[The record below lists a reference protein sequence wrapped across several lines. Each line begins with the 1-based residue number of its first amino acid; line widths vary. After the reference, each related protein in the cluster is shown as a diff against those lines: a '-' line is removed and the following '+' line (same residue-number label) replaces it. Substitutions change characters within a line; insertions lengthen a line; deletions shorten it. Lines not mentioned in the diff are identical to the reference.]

1 MCADPIQARLRTQGE
16 SVDAGKCVEVL
27 REEANT
33 KGTRYCEVRLVGD
46 ARGRAEWVRPEFL
59 EYPRSS
65 ADMEVT
71 AEQEAPNEFT
81 FVQTRG
87 GATTQDDL
95 AGFQVK
101 QQAYICTRIMHRS
114 CLPIGR
120 ASEQRA
126 VCAECSQC
134 RARAIDS
141 DAAPNSDAR
150 GAASLGTVGRM
161 LGNVE
166 GLSSIFWE
174 VMNELGTT
182 KEEAVCDGPANTAAR
197 AGIIRKLGLR
207 AASESEAEISETDL
221 TGAMWAGISRMA
233 HRAMSA

>member
-1 MCADPIQARLRTQGE
+1 MCAGPIQARLRTRGE
-16 SVDAGKCVEVL
+16 SDDAGKYVEVL

-33 KGTRYCEVRLVGD
+33 KGTLYCEVRLVGD
-46 ARGRAEWVRPEFL
+46 VRGRAEWVRPEFL

-65 ADMEVT
+65 ANIEDR
-71 AEQEAPNEFT
+71 AEQAEPSAYDFIPAS
-81 FVQTRG
+81 G

-101 QQAYICTRIMHRS
+101 QQALHRTRIMRRS

-141 DAAPNSDAR
+141 DVAPNCDAE
-150 GAASLGTVGRM
+150 GAAARDRLAHARQRSGFEHDLFGRDEGAGRDDGGGSLRWACEHGFARWDH
-161 LGNVE
+161 
-166 GLSSIFWE
+166 SQ
-174 VMNELGTT
+174 
-182 KEEAVCDGPANTAAR
+182 AR
-197 AGIIRKLGLR
+197 AACSGRGR
-207 AASESEAEISETDL
+207 N
-221 TGAMWAGISRMA
+221 
-233 HRAMSA
+233 

>member
-1 MCADPIQARLRTQGE
+1 M
-16 SVDAGKCVEVL
+16 EVL

-46 ARGRAEWVRPEFL
+46 VRGRAEWVRPEFL
-59 EYPRSS
+59 EYPRGS
-65 ADMEVT
+65 ANIEDR
-71 AEQEAPNEFT
+71 AEQAEPSEYDFIPAS
-81 FVQTRG
+81 G

-101 QQAYICTRIMHRS
+101 QQAYTRTRIMRRS

-141 DAAPNSDAR
+141 DVAPNCDAG
-150 GAASLGTVGRM
+150 GAATR
-161 LGNVE
+161 
-166 GLSSIFWE
+166 
-174 VMNELGTT
+174 
-182 KEEAVCDGPANTAAR
+182 DR
-197 AGIIRKLGLR
+197 
-207 AASESEAEISETDL
+207 
-221 TGAMWAGISRMA
+221 
-233 HRAMSA
+233 

>member
-141 DAAPNSDAR
+141 DVAPNCDAG
-150 GAASLGTVGRM
+150 GAATR
-161 LGNVE
+161 
-166 GLSSIFWE
+166 
-174 VMNELGTT
+174 
-182 KEEAVCDGPANTAAR
+182 DR
-197 AGIIRKLGLR
+197 
-207 AASESEAEISETDL
+207 
-221 TGAMWAGISRMA
+221 
-233 HRAMSA
+233 